1 MYNKLFKLSLY
12 FENMLLIKKAD
23 LTSDMA
29 TRIMH
34 SLVPYTV
41 EHPDEARNIQ
51 THLTDKHLLSVAE
64 RYVERGL
71 SICYEEL
78 AHLNNQTVRNNIF
91 NELGKKNYIRIL
103 EIFTNSFSSNE
114 WDPAFGGKKWA
125 SFSNGL
131 LELIKSI
138 NSFKEAKLN
147 KDYEKMSEDAGMI
160 SAKMNILDGMTH
172 NTGSFLSKMLTQE
185 NPNFDNDEY
194 LKQMQTITTIMDAKQ
209 LSNKED
215 VVPFIKPYLINNPE
229 NYLYREYFN
238 NINRSSKPNPE
249 RTKQEIAAIRAR
261 KKLIDYVDRYIDT
274 TINNMIKDKKTN
286 NNKELNTYKNF
297 IIYSVVNNSKFSD
310 IKNELKEITSKYW
323 KNSTKPTLEN
333 ISNYFNGRKEIGDLV
348 AILDGRSYYLIFNN
362 WQCSSIK
369 EIDMFDE
376 TPDVDK
382 VYIRDLDQINI
393 DNLIAAAKEMRSL
406 IDQHYQLGLPSI

>member
-1 MYNKLFKLSLY
+1 MYDKLFKLSLY
-12 FENMLLIKKAD
+12 FENLLLIKKAD

-78 AHLNNQTVRNNIF
+78 AHLNNQKTRNDIF
-91 NELGKKNYIRIL
+91 NELSKKNYIRIL

-114 WDPAFGGKKWA
+114 WDPEFGGKKWA
-125 SFSNGL
+125 GFSNGL
-131 LELIKSI
+131 LELMKSI

-172 NTGSFLSKMLTQE
+172 NTGSFLAKMLTQE
-185 NPNFDNDEY
+185 NPNFDKNEH

-238 NINRSSKPNPE
+238 NINRSSKPNLE

-274 TINNMIKDKKTN
+274 TINNMIKDKKEN

-310 IKNELKEITSKYW
+310 IKNELKEIKYKYW
-323 KNSTKPTLEN
+323 KNSTNPTLEN
-333 ISNYFNGRKEIGDLV
+333 ISNYFNGRKENGDLV
-348 AILDGRSYYLIFNN
+348 VIIDGRSYYLIFNN
-362 WQCSSIK
+362 WQCSSIR
-369 EIDMFDE
+369 EIDIFDE

-406 IDQHYQLGLPSI
+406 IDQHYQLGLSNI